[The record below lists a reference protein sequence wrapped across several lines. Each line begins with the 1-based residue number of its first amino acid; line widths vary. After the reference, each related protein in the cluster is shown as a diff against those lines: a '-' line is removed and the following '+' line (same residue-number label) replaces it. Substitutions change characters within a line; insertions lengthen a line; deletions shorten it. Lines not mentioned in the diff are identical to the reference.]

1 MVAASRGSRSP
12 DGGRHFARR
21 AAFVAA
27 LPPDDRA
34 RAAAEAHARRCARCR
49 QALAEGTRLLELLRR
64 AAPAPQL
71 PAPRLALR
79 RG

>member
-1 MVAASRGSRSP
+1 MAAASRGSRSP
-12 DGGRHFARR
+12 ERGGHFAGR

-27 LPPDDRA
+27 LTPGDPE
-34 RAAAEAHARRCARCR
+34 RAAAEAHARSCARCR
-49 QALAEGTRLLELLRR
+49 AALDEGTRLLALLRR